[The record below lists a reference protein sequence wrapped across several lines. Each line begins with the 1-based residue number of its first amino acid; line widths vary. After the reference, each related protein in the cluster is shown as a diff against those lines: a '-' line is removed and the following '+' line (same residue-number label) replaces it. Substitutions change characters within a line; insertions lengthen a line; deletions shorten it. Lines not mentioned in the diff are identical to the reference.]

1 MMPLR
6 KRKKDDERDWYRRG
20 VETYLDA
27 SYRAGTR
34 ATPSEFAILFRTER
48 STLARAFR
56 RLFGKTPLQYF
67 RSQQLLHAA
76 KLLRRSPLTVDQITV
91 IAGLGTRSTFFRLFS
106 AHFGMTPNQYR
117 RNPPRPR
124 SDGQPC

>member
-1 MMPLR
+1 MRLHR
-6 KRKKDDERDWYRRG
+6 KAMDDERDWYRRG

-34 ATPSEFAILFRTER
+34 ATPSEFATLFRTER
-48 STLARAFR
+48 STLARTFR

-67 RSQQLLHAA
+67 RSQQLLYAA

-91 IAGLGTRSTFFRLFS
+91 TAGLGTRSTFFRLFS
-106 AHFGMTPNQYR
+106 AHFGMTPDQYR

-124 SDGQPC
+124 SGGPPC